1 MFDGRLNASSR
12 PVMVA
17 DRSPSVEG
25 LLSMNLVMNHSKKRH
40 DRTDVTV
47 TISAPTPNTVNEAR
61 SAGMSAHITQRM
73 FLSMVSP
80 QWICGDVDIYSF

>member
-25 LLSMNLVMNHSKKRH
+25 LLSMNLVMNHSKKRQ
-40 DRTDVTV
+40 DSTDVAV
-47 TISAPTPNTVNEAR
+47 TISAPIPNTKNDVM
-61 SAGMSAHITQRM
+61 SAGMRAQTTQRM
-73 FLSMVSP
+73 FFSIVSP
-80 QWICGDVDIYSF
+80 QCKCGEVVICSF